1 MINYT
6 NSEIRSILN
15 GLGYRSRINSSD
27 PNFPISQDESD
38 LTDLTTQKAIKKFQV
53 DYDLTVDGIV
63 GSETNAKMQDE
74 MNSLHEELNQLLG
87 ANISLD
93 QPFYGQ
99 ITINTVQQFQRSYT
113 NPIDG
118 LASLTVREELYTIAQ
133 NNPAQTTQLNHT
145 ATSTA
150 LQHS

>member
-53 DYDLTVDGIV
+53 DYNLTVDGIV
-63 GSETNAKMQDE
+63 GVETNAKMQD
-74 MNSLHEELNQLLG
+74 
-87 ANISLD
+87 
-93 QPFYGQ
+93 
-99 ITINTVQQFQRSYT
+99 
-113 NPIDG
+113 
-118 LASLTVREELYTIAQ
+118 
-133 NNPAQTTQLNHT
+133 
-145 ATSTA
+145 
-150 LQHS
+150 